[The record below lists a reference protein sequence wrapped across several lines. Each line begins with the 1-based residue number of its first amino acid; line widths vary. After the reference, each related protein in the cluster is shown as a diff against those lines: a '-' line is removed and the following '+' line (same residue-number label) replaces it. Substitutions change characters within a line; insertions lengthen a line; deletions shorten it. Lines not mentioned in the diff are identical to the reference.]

1 MRSRMRKPEGW
12 RYSTAAHDRYT
23 PAISDPAFVETPM
36 IKRIAILICG
46 LWLFS
51 SLALADDA
59 LPNFPRV
66 EVNTSLGSFVVE
78 LDARR
83 APLTVNNFL
92 GHVAS
97 GHYEGTIF
105 HRVIQGFVIQGGG
118 YTADFALKPTTH
130 MVANEAGNGLSNR
143 RGTIAMA
150 RTNDPHS
157 ADAQFYLNLV
167 DNASLDPNPSRWGY
181 AVFGSVIS
189 GMEVVDEIGH
199 VATGA
204 GGPFERDVPQAP
216 VVILGVHLLD
226 DDASS

>member
-1 MRSRMRKPEGW
+1 
-12 RYSTAAHDRYT
+12 
-23 PAISDPAFVETPM
+23 M
-36 IKRIAILICG
+36 IKRFAIITCG
-46 LWLFS
+46 VWLFS
-51 SLALADDA
+51 SLAMADTT

-66 EVNTSLGSFVVE
+66 EIETSLGSIIVE

-83 APLTVNNFL
+83 APLTARHFL

-97 GHYEGTIF
+97 GHYGGTVF
-105 HRVIQGFVIQGGG
+105 HRVIQGFVVQGGG
-118 YTADFALKPTTH
+118 YTTQFELKPTTH

-150 RTNDPHS
+150 RTPDPHS
-157 ADAQFYLNLV
+157 ADAQFYINLV

-189 GMEVVDEIGH
+189 GMEVVDAIGH

-204 GGPFERDVPQAP
+204 AGPFDRDVPQAP
-216 VVILGVHLLD
+216 VVIQGARLLD
-226 DDASS
+226 DDATS